1 VNVSHMHTIKSCH
14 SLTTHK
20 HTDFRY

>member
-1 VNVSHMHTIKSCH
+1 MHTIKSCH